1 MNWQLYTLGIAESG
15 LLAHVFFVQHAC
27 GLLTIPTLL
36 VCADAT
42 AHAQAQC
49 RKGSSSHNS
58 FAVECYNTHYVTE
71 KAQSMCSR
79 EL

>member
-1 MNWQLYTLGIAESG
+1 MLGIAESG
-15 LLAHVFFVQHAC
+15 LLAHIFSVKHAC

-58 FAVECYNTHYVTE
+58 FAVERCKTTLCYRESTEYV
-71 KAQSMCSR
+71 
-79 EL
+79 L